1 MPDRAFP
8 AVMEQTRTRSLKS
21 LRWIIFSI
29 WLAAA
34 LVALTFALAPAL
46 SALGI
51 PPERVTF
58 APAMITGLPW
68 TLPLLFLDL
77 DSVTNLAIIFV
88 AHLLNTPI
96 GLMLARSDD

>member
-1 MPDRAFP
+1 MDQA
-8 AVMEQTRTRSLKS
+8 RTRSLKS
-21 LRWIIFSI
+21 LRWMVFGA
-29 WLAAA
+29 WLVAA
-34 LVALTFALAPAL
+34 LVALIFALAPAL
-46 SALGI
+46 SALGL

-58 APAMITGLPW
+58 IPAMVTGMPW

-88 AHLLNTPI
+88 AHLLNAPI

>member
-1 MPDRAFP
+1 
-8 AVMEQTRTRSLKS
+8 
-21 LRWIIFSI
+21 
-29 WLAAA
+29 
-34 LVALTFALAPAL
+34 
-46 SALGI
+46 
-51 PPERVTF
+51 
-58 APAMITGLPW
+58 MITGLPW